1 MIVPAILEGVNQILN
16 YVILEGVNQILN
28 YVSPVQSYSDK
39 YFY

>member
-1 MIVPAILEGVNQILN
+1 MIVPAILEGANQILN